1 MDELLPLI
9 PYGATEISAI
19 ISVVNQN
26 DIWTYFHGG
35 LPVFR
40 HDANDKKAFKMIT
53 SSFINQGLCRN
64 IDIQKSFNVSKTS
77 IIRNCKRFK
86 KDGPAAFYNPI
97 KRSSN
102 ASVLTKEKIIEIE
115 ELFELGLKRSEIAK
129 ETGIRHCTISKAI
142 QQGRIVEK
150 KKSKIVPLSNKS
162 ERSRID
168 AEAGKEIG
176 VACTRTTERA
186 FAAFNI
192 FNTAES
198 RFETCYDVT
207 NGGVLT
213 ALPALIENGLY
224 HEINKT
230 FSEFNGYY
238 SVVQV
243 LTLLAFMALIRIK
256 TPEQLRWQS
265 PGEIGKLLG
274 LDRCPEVK
282 CLREKMSV
290 LSQDGAAEKWGE
302 QLSQK
307 WMNDN
312 PDFAGV
318 LYVDG
323 HVRLYDGKENVP
335 KQFVSRQRLCL
346 KGFMDFWVNDRL
358 GQPFFVVRQAV
369 NHGMLEAL
377 RNDIVPRLLKEVP
390 GQPSKKEIE
399 IDINLHRFII
409 VFDREGYSPEFFK
422 EMWTQHRIACITYNK
437 YPGED
442 WEENEFKKTKV
453 KLVGGEITSMDLA
466 KKEKII
472 GTKEAKIK
480 VDEIRKLTKNK
491 HQTSIIST
499 AYKLDMDFT
508 AAFMFTRWCQEA
520 FFGYM
525 MEHFA
530 IDLLS
535 EYTKVDV
542 PDTEKVISPEW
553 RCLEKEKNSLNGKV
567 KSKKSRFS
575 DFVLKPMEPTG
586 TKKYKKWEKAKAEFA
601 EEIKILEEKLKIV
614 KVRQKEKNKYIE
626 ISDLPEEEL
635 FQQIAS
641 DKKNISDSIK
651 MISYRAET
659 AMAGLIVDDFGRLN
673 QARALVRNV
682 FSSEADL
689 FPDTKAGKLIIR
701 LHNLSTCGLDKKLDK
716 LLQHLND
723 SKMKFPG
730 TNMELVYERIG
741 SEKVSSKLPAGQD
754 F

>member
-1 MDELLPLI
+1 M
-9 PYGATEISAI
+9 
-19 ISVVNQN
+19 
-26 DIWTYFHGG
+26 
-35 LPVFR
+35 
-40 HDANDKKAFKMIT
+40 
-53 SSFINQGLCRN
+53 
-64 IDIQKSFNVSKTS
+64 
-77 IIRNCKRFK
+77 
-86 KDGPAAFYNPI
+86 
-97 KRSSN
+97 
-102 ASVLTKEKIIEIE
+102 
-115 ELFELGLKRSEIAK
+115 
-129 ETGIRHCTISKAI
+129 
-142 QQGRIVEK
+142 
-150 KKSKIVPLSNKS
+150 
-162 ERSRID
+162 
-168 AEAGKEIG
+168 
-176 VACTRTTERA
+176 
-186 FAAFNI
+186 
-192 FNTAES
+192 
-198 RFETCYDVT
+198 
-207 NGGVLT
+207 
-213 ALPALIENGLY
+213 PALIENGLY

-265 PGEIGKLLG
+265 PGEFGKLLG

-409 VFDREGYSPEFFK
+409 VFDREGYSPEFL
-422 EMWTQHRIACITYNK
+422 
-437 YPGED
+437 
-442 WEENEFKKTKV
+442 KT
-453 KLVGGEITSMDLA
+453 
-466 KKEKII
+466 
-472 GTKEAKIK
+472 
-480 VDEIRKLTKNK
+480 
-491 HQTSIIST
+491 
-499 AYKLDMDFT
+499 
-508 AAFMFTRWCQEA
+508 
-520 FFGYM
+520 
-525 MEHFA
+525 
-530 IDLLS
+530 
-535 EYTKVDV
+535 
-542 PDTEKVISPEW
+542 
-553 RCLEKEKNSLNGKV
+553 
-567 KSKKSRFS
+567 
-575 DFVLKPMEPTG
+575 
-586 TKKYKKWEKAKAEFA
+586 
-601 EEIKILEEKLKIV
+601 
-614 KVRQKEKNKYIE
+614 
-626 ISDLPEEEL
+626 
-635 FQQIAS
+635 
-641 DKKNISDSIK
+641 
-651 MISYRAET
+651 
-659 AMAGLIVDDFGRLN
+659 
-673 QARALVRNV
+673 
-682 FSSEADL
+682 
-689 FPDTKAGKLIIR
+689 GKLIIR